1 MGAIPE
7 LRRCMQFMS
16 EEEGLVALDW
26 VAVIAAVIILGVGVA
41 SFFDPALTQATRAVG
56 LHMLSP
62 VSSIL

>member
-16 EEEGLVALDW
+16 DEDGLVALDW

-41 SFFDPALTQATRAVG
+41 SFFDPALNNATRAVG

-62 VSSIL
+62 VGSIL